1 MKVFTRRVHNYTFS
15 DYYLSIVNM
24 KIFYIAALLSLSG
37 GAFAGVSPEL
47 SVRTASCIFFGIE
60 SFIDSCERLRGAFSV
75 FG

>member
-1 MKVFTRRVHNYTFS
+1 
-15 DYYLSIVNM
+15 M

-47 SVRTASCIFFGIE
+47 SVRTASSSVLVSNH